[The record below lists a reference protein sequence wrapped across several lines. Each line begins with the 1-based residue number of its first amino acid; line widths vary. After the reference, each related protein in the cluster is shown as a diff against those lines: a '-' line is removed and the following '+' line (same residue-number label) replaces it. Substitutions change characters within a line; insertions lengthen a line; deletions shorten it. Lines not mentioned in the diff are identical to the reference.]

1 MRKVKSI
8 AKALIQSMREL
19 KENFYLRIAI
29 KNNLNRLK
37 IIVGSASTSQSGW
50 VSTNYPLLDL
60 TDERTFHA
68 LFKRKEAVER
78 FLAEHVWEHLSL
90 DQAEL
95 AARNCRDYLKK
106 GGVIRVAVPDGYHPD
121 SDYIAQVKPGG
132 YGPGADDHKVLYNY
146 RTLSQLFIDQGYE
159 VSLLEWFDEEGK
171 FHSIDWSPEDGMI
184 QRSLRFDG
192 RNKTAPKKY
201 TSVVIDA
208 RKPL

>member
-1 MRKVKSI
+1 MTSAMFKSLKNFLVSGVETLKLAILLRRYAAHLKV
-8 AKALIQSMREL
+8 
-19 KENFYLRIAI
+19 
-29 KNNLNRLK
+29 
-37 IIVGSASTSQSGW
+37 IVGSASTRQQGW
-50 VSTNYPLLDL
+50 VSTNYPTLDL

-90 DQAEL
+90 GQAQV

-121 SDYIAQVKPGG
+121 PDYIAQVKPGG

-171 FHSIDWSPEDGMI
+171 FHSIDWSPEGGMI
-184 QRSLRFDG
+184 QRSLRFDA
-192 RNKTAPKKY
+192 RNKVIPQKY
-201 TSVVIDA
+201 TSVVMDA
-208 RKPL
+208 RKPS